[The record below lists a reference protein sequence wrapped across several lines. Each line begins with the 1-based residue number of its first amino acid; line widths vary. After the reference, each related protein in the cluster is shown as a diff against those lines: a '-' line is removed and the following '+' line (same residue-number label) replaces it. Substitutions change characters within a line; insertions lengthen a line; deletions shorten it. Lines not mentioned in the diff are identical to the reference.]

1 MTEKEIISK
10 HFSKMGKKSQENRTP
25 EQRKAMAKKGWE
37 TRRAKKASSNK

>member
-10 HFSKMGKKSQENRTP
+10 HMAELGKKAQENRTP

>member
-1 MTEKEIISK
+1 MIDKTVSK
-10 HFSKMGKKSQENRTP
+10 YFSEMGKKSQENRTP